1 MRETGLLRD
10 DENLTLNT
18 NTSTMTTGANNEII
32 SKVYFEFGQ
41 VDKSTVYMIL
51 TDNDTD
57 RWEPPEDVVA
67 KGAADSSQRLDMSEF
82 ELQANPFGF

>member
-1 MRETGLLRD
+1 MQETGLLRD

-67 KGAADSSQRLDMSEF
+67 KGVADPAQRLDMSEF

>member
-41 VDKSTVYMIL
+41 IDKDTLYMVL
-51 TDNDTD
+51 TDNETD
-57 RWEPPEDVVA
+57 RWEPPEDVVSKA
-67 KGAADSSQRLDMSEF
+67 TADP
-82 ELQANPFGF
+82 A

>member
-1 MRETGLLRD
+1 
-10 DENLTLNT
+10 
-18 NTSTMTTGANNEII
+18 
-32 SKVYFEFGQ
+32 
-41 VDKSTVYMIL
+41 MIL

-67 KGAADSSQRLDMSEF
+67 KGVADPAQRLDMSEF